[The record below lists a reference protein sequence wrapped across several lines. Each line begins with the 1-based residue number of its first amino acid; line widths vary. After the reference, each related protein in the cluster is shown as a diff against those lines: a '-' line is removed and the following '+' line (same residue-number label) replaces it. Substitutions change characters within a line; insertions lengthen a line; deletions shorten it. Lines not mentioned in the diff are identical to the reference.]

1 MSTFK
6 HSQHV
11 AILRAAR
18 ERIED
23 GREKYVCSALM
34 YVGDDGT
41 LQGWVQG
48 LLDGSA
54 TLEGWL
60 FRFHPGVFSIV
71 GCAARMR
78 LTRLAW
84 LDWMI
89 EEWSRP

>member
-23 GREKYVCSALM
+23 GREKYVCAALM
-34 YVGDDGT
+34 LEGDDGI
-41 LQGWVQG
+41 LQGWVRG
-48 LLDGSA
+48 LLDGAS

-60 FRFHPGVFSIV
+60 FRFHLGVFSIV
-71 GCAARMR
+71 EYAPRMR

-89 EEWSRP
+89 EEWSRS